1 MATMVVVGFYRLLRL
16 GELRCIPASGLRYIL
31 TTGEEAPAADHE
43 PSPHTVKTILLLVCW
58 RKQHNQ
64 MFAWIPVSGRRSIT
78 MLLRQRARVR
88 TAGAAFLFPSRVRHR
103 FSHKRALMNKRN
115 PIAPTQFI
123 KELRAGLRATVLRG
137 STSAVQIASSFRGHS
152 LRVGGLNELRKLGV
166 DSETRRL
173 LGGWSSVMSQS
184 RYEQLSIA
192 ERSALSD
199 NMGRAPRS
207 TGFDSL
213 KSAAAGDLCLRSFS
227 Y

>member
-1 MATMVVVGFYRLLRL
+1 MATMVAVGFYRLLRL
-16 GELRCIPASGLRYIL
+16 GEIRCIPASGLRYIL
-31 TTGEEAPAADHE
+31 TSGDEFAAAAVE
-43 PSPHTVKTILLLVCW
+43 PPPQTVKTILLLVCW

-64 MFAWIPVSGRRSIT
+64 MYTWIPVSGRRSIT

-88 TAGAAFLFPSRVRHR
+88 TAGAAYLFPSRVHNR
-103 FSHKRALMNKRN
+103 HKRAFMNTRN

-123 KELRAGLRATVLRG
+123 KELRSGLKATVLHG
-137 STSAVQIASSFRGHS
+137 SASVHQIARSFRGHS
-152 LRVGGLNELRKLGV
+152 LRVGGLNELRKRGV
-166 DSETRRL
+166 NSETRRL

-199 NMGRAPRS
+199 NMGRAPR
-207 TGFDSL
+207 TAGFDSL
-213 KSAAAGDLCLRSFS
+213 KSAASAGLRLQSFS